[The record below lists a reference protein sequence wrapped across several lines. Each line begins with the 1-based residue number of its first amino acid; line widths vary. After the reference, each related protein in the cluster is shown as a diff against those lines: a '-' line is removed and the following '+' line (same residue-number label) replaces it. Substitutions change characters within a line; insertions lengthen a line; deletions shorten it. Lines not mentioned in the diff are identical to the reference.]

1 MASGTPKEENVVA
14 EIHLLLTEKG
24 EKNILKVVQQG
35 NVEDLS
41 ELTEAL
47 INSEEEFAT
56 RTLIATMSTI
66 VECYCK
72 NKGIKLFIKT

>member
-47 INSEEEFAT
+47 INSEEFAT